1 MDYIY
6 FAAIISILFVIFKFL
21 ETRIIVKEKINLKQ
35 LLIDG
40 ILVYLS
46 VIIGYFVNEQFME
59 QTKNLAQAPVFIDSP
74 KF

>member
-46 VIIGYFVNEQFME
+46 VIIGYIVNEQFME
-59 QTKNLAQAPVFIDSP
+59 QTKNLAQAPVFIDSQ

>member
-74 KF
+74 NF

>member
-6 FAAIISILFVIFKFL
+6 YAAIISIVFIIIKFL
-21 ETRIIVKEKINLKQ
+21 ETRIILKEKINIKQ
-35 LLIDG
+35 LAIDG
-40 ILVYLS
+40 LLVYLS
-46 VIIGYFVNEQFME
+46 VILGYFINEQFME